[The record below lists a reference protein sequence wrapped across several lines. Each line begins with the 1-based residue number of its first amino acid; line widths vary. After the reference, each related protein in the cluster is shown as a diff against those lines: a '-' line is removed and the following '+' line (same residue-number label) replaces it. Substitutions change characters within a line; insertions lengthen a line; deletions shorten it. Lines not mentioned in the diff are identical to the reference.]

1 MVAPDGIPPA
11 SPKRRGGGPGAPKLS
26 EGGSAALTI
35 AVKDATEIWR
45 DGRFRWAAGLLL
57 VLLIAAIAGGAHNQS
72 QIARQHADAQR
83 AERDVWLDKG
93 DMNPHAAA
101 HYGAF
106 VFKPVQPL
114 SAIDP
119 GLDPFVGVFVF
130 LEAHKQQ
137 LARHR
142 PIEDATPTRR
152 LGQLTPASAALVLLP
167 LLVVALTF
175 SSFAG
180 ERDQGTL
187 RPLLAM
193 GISRGSLLAGKAIG
207 AMLPL
212 AAVIVPAT
220 VIGAAILSWNAPAD
234 PNAPIAARAAGLGAV
249 YLTHTLIW
257 VGLGLA
263 VSARS
268 RTQGTALVV
277 LLAIWF
283 TSAFIAP
290 PLAMAAAKWI
300 DPTPSAIEFAAAIQD
315 EKDSWPTWDQ
325 RVEKVMERFLDG
337 EFEST
342 MAPSNVEVVAL
353 LESETDETA
362 LYNRHFAELFQR
374 QSRQSR
380 SAERLGVLAPTLAAR
395 ALSMALAGT
404 DDAHDR
410 DFAEAASQYRT
421 SMLTTLNSE
430 LAGSGR
436 FNTFDY
442 TRGRDLWERVP
453 AFDYDAPAMRWAL
466 AVRMW
471 SALALATWS
480 IAVAAGAAWSV
491 SSMRLE

>member
-1 MVAPDGIPPA
+1 M
-11 SPKRRGGGPGAPKLS
+11 
-26 EGGSAALTI
+26 AALTL

-57 VLLIAAIAGGAHNQS
+57 LLIVAAVAGGVHNQA
-72 QIARQHADAQR
+72 QIARQHRDAQQ

-130 LEAHKQQ
+130 LEAHQQQ

-152 LGQLTPASAALVLLP
+152 LGQLTPASAALILLP
-167 LLVVALTF
+167 LLVVSLTF
-175 SSFAG
+175 SSFAA

-193 GISRGSLLAGKAIG
+193 GLSRGALLAGKAIG

-220 VIGAAILSWNAPAD
+220 AIGAAIVVWNAPAD
-234 PNAPIAARAAGLGAV
+234 PGAPIAGRAAAMGAV
-249 YLTHTLIW
+249 YLVHTLIW
-257 VGLGLA
+257 IGLGLT
-263 VSARS
+263 VSARARS
-268 RTQGTALVV
+268 QGAALVV
-277 LLAIWF
+277 LLALWF
-283 TSAFIAP
+283 ANAFIMP

-300 DPTPSAIEFAAAIQD
+300 DPSPSAIEFAAAIAE
-315 EKDSWPTWDQ
+315 EKASWPTWDE
-325 RVEKVMERFLDG
+325 RVDAVMARFLDG

-353 LESETDETA
+353 LESEADETS
-362 LYNRHFAELFQR
+362 LYNRHFAALSQL
-374 QSRQSR
+374 QSRQSQA
-380 SAERLGVLAPTLAAR
+380 AERVGVIAPTLAAR

-410 DFAEAASQYRT
+410 DFADAASQYRT
-421 SMLTTLNSE
+421 AMLTTLNGE

-436 FNTFDY
+436 FNAFDY
-442 TRGRDLWERVP
+442 TRGRELWEKVP
-453 AFDYDAPAMRWAL
+453 AFDYEPPAMRWAL
-466 AVRMW
+466 AVHRW
-471 SALALATWS
+471 SALALAAWL
-480 IAVAAGAAWSV
+480 IAVSIGAAWSV

>member
-1 MVAPDGIPPA
+1 MKTTEGKDMTFEVVPTTTFKRGTKKGMQSDLKAGMRVVVNVGDGVEPLKAKEVQVLRADDHREAVIPTAEPA
-11 SPKRRGGGPGAPKLS
+11 SPKRR
-26 EGGSAALTI
+26 EGGSAALAI

-57 VLLIAAIAGGAHNQS
+57 ILLVAAVAGGVHNQS
-72 QIARQHADAQR
+72 QIARQHADAQQ

-193 GISRGSLLAGKAIG
+193 GISRRSLLAGKAMG

-212 AAVIVPAT
+212 AAVIVP
-220 VIGAAILSWNAPAD
+220 GDDHRRGD
-234 PNAPIAARAAGLGAV
+234 PVLERAGRSRTRRSARARPA
-249 YLTHTLIW
+249 
-257 VGLGLA
+257 
-263 VSARS
+263 SARS
-268 RTQGTALVV
+268 TS
-277 LLAIWF
+277 F
-283 TSAFIAP
+283 T
-290 PLAMAAAKWI
+290 
-300 DPTPSAIEFAAAIQD
+300 
-315 EKDSWPTWDQ
+315 
-325 RVEKVMERFLDG
+325 R
-337 EFEST
+337 
-342 MAPSNVEVVAL
+342 
-353 LESETDETA
+353 
-362 LYNRHFAELFQR
+362 
-374 QSRQSR
+374 
-380 SAERLGVLAPTLAAR
+380 
-395 ALSMALAGT
+395 
-404 DDAHDR
+404 
-410 DFAEAASQYRT
+410 
-421 SMLTTLNSE
+421 
-430 LAGSGR
+430 
-436 FNTFDY
+436 
-442 TRGRDLWERVP
+442 
-453 AFDYDAPAMRWAL
+453 
-466 AVRMW
+466 
-471 SALALATWS
+471 
-480 IAVAAGAAWSV
+480 
-491 SSMRLE
+491 

>member
-1 MVAPDGIPPA
+1 MTRGRNPA
-11 SPKRRGGGPGAPKLS
+11 SPKRSGEPASPKRSVGGVALVL
-26 EGGSAALTI
+26 AA
-35 AVKDATEIWR
+35 KDATEIWR

-57 VLLIAAIAGGAHNQS
+57 ILLIAAVAGGVHNQS
-72 QIARQHADAQR
+72 EIARQHADAQQ

-167 LLVVALTF
+167 LLVIALTF

-220 VIGAAILSWNAPAD
+220 IAGAAILIWNAPED
-234 PNAPIAARAAGLGAV
+234 PGAPIAARAAGISAV
-249 YLTHTLIW
+249 YLAHTLIW

-268 RTQGTALVV
+268 RTQGVALVV
-277 LLAIWF
+277 LLALWF
-283 TSAFIAP
+283 ANAFIMP

-300 DPTPSAIEFAAAIQD
+300 DPSPSAIEFASSIQD
-315 EKDSWPTWDQ
+315 EKDSWPSWDQ
-325 RVEKVMERFLDG
+325 RVENVMQRFLDG
-337 EFEST
+337 EFEAT
-342 MAPSNVEVVAL
+342 MAPSNVEVMAL
-353 LESETDETA
+353 LESEADETA
-362 LYNRHFAELFQR
+362 LYDRRFAELFERYQR
-374 QSRQSR
+374 QANSF
-380 SAERLGVLAPTLAAR
+380 ERAGAVAPTLAAR
-395 ALSMALAGT
+395 SLSMAFAGT
-404 DDAHDR
+404 DEAHDR
-410 DFAEAASQYRT
+410 GFAAAASRYRAA
-421 SMLTTLNSE
+421 MLATLNGE
-430 LAGSGR
+430 LAASGR

-442 TRGRDLWERVP
+442 TRGRDLWEQVP
-453 AFDYDAPAMRWAL
+453 PFDYDPPTARQAL
-466 AVRMW
+466 AQSRW
-471 SALALATWS
+471 SAGALGAWL
-480 IAVAAGAAWSV
+480 AVAAVAALWSV

>member
-1 MVAPDGIPPA
+1 MAI
-11 SPKRRGGGPGAPKLS
+11 
-26 EGGSAALTI
+26 AA
-35 AVKDATEIWR
+35 KDATEIWR

-57 VLLIAAIAGGAHNQS
+57 ILLVAAIAGGVHNQS
-72 QIARQHADAQR
+72 QIARQHADAQQ

-193 GISRGSLLAGKAIG
+193 GISRRSLVAGKAMG

-220 VIGAAILSWNAPAD
+220 IIGAAILYLNAPAD
-234 PNAPIAARAAGLGAV
+234 PNAPIAARAAGIGLV
-249 YLTHTLIW
+249 YLIHTLIW
-257 VGLGLA
+257 VGLGLTI
-263 VSARS
+263 SARS
-268 RTQGTALVV
+268 RSQGAALVV

-283 TSAFIAP
+283 ANAFIMP

-300 DPTPSAIEFAAAIQD
+300 DPSPSAIEFAASIQD
-315 EKDSWPTWDQ
+315 EKDAWPTWDE
-325 RVEKVMERFLDG
+325 RVERVMQRFLDG

-353 LESETDETA
+353 LESEADETA
-362 LYNRHFAELFQR
+362 LYDRRFAELFERYQR
-374 QSRQSR
+374 QAKSF
-380 SAERLGVLAPTLAAR
+380 ERVGAVAPTLAAR
-395 ALSMALAGT
+395 SLSMALAGT
-404 DDAHDR
+404 DEAHDR
-410 DFAEAASQYRT
+410 EFAAAATRYRT
-421 SMLTTLNSE
+421 AMLTTLNSE

-442 TRGRDLWERVP
+442 TRGRDLWEKVP
-453 AFDYDAPAMRWAL
+453 PFDYDVPTARWAL
-466 AVRMW
+466 SQTAW
-471 SALALATWS
+471 SASALAAWLIVMT
-480 IAVAAGAAWSV
+480 IAAAWSV

>member
-1 MVAPDGIPPA
+1 VIAGQPAP
-11 SPKRRGGGPGAPKLS
+11 PKRLRGGGF
-26 EGGSAALTI
+26 LTI

-45 DGRFRWAAGLLL
+45 DGRFRLAAGLLFL
-57 VLLIAAIAGGAHNQS
+57 LLIAAVAGGVHNQS
-72 QIARQHADAQR
+72 EIARQHADAQR

-152 LGQLTPASAALVLLP
+152 LGQLTPASAALMLLP

-193 GISRGSLLAGKAIG
+193 GISRWSLLAGKALG

-212 AAVIVPAT
+212 AAVIVPAA
-220 VIGAAILSWNAPAD
+220 IAGAAMVFWNAPAD
-234 PNAPIAARAAGLGAV
+234 PDAPIGARAIGLGAV
-249 YLTHTLIW
+249 YLMHTLIW
-257 VGLGLA
+257 IGLGLA
-263 VSARS
+263 ISARS
-268 RTQGTALVV
+268 RTQGAALVA

-283 TSAFIAP
+283 ANAFIMP
-290 PLAMAAAKWI
+290 SLAMAAAKFI
-300 DPTPSAIEFAAAIQD
+300 DPSPSAIEFAASIQD
-315 EKDSWPTWDQ
+315 EKDSWPTWDE
-325 RVEKVMERFLDG
+325 RVEQVMQRFLDG

-342 MAPSNVEVVAL
+342 MAPANVEVVAL
-353 LESETDETA
+353 LESEADETA
-362 LYNRHFAELFQR
+362 LYDRRFAELFDRYRR
-374 QSRQSR
+374 Q
-380 SAERLGVLAPTLAAR
+380 AATFERAGVMAPTLAAR
-395 ALSMALAGT
+395 SLSMALAGT
-404 DDAHDR
+404 DAAHDR
-410 DFAEAASQYRT
+410 EFAAAAARYRAA
-421 SMLTTLNSE
+421 MLATLNGE
-430 LAGSGR
+430 LASSGR

-442 TRGRDLWERVP
+442 TRGRDLWEKVP
-453 AFDYDAPAMRWAL
+453 PFDYDVPAATWAL
-466 AVRMW
+466 RQASW
-471 SALALATWS
+471 SAGALAAWLIAVS
-480 IAVAAGAAWSV
+480 IAAAWSV
-491 SSMRLE
+491 SSMRLD

>member
-1 MVAPDGIPPA
+1 MEAE
-11 SPKRRGGGPGAPKLS
+11 RRR
-26 EGGSAALTI
+26 AALAI

-57 VLLIAAIAGGAHNQS
+57 ALLVAAVAGGVHNQS
-72 QIARQHADAQR
+72 EIARQHADAQQ

-187 RPLLAM
+187 RPLLAV
-193 GISRGSLLAGKAIG
+193 GISRQALLMGKALG
-207 AMLPL
+207 ATLPL
-212 AAVIVPAT
+212 AAVIIPAT
-220 VIGAAILSWNAPAD
+220 LIGAAILCWNAPAD
-234 PNAPIAARAAGLGAV
+234 PDAPIGARAAGMGGV
-249 YLTHTLIW
+249 YLVHTLIW
-257 VGLGLA
+257 TGLGLA
-263 VSARS
+263 VSARARS
-268 RTQGTALVV
+268 QGAALVV
-277 LLAIWF
+277 LLALWF
-283 TSAFIAP
+283 ANAFIMP
-290 PLAMAAAKWI
+290 PMAMAAAKWV
-300 DPTPSAIEFAAAIQD
+300 DPSPSALEFAASIQD

-325 RVEKVMERFLDG
+325 RVDKVMERFLDG

-342 MAPSNVEVVAL
+342 MAPANVEVVAL
-353 LESETDETA
+353 LESEADETA
-362 LYNRHFAELFQR
+362 LV
-374 QSRQSR
+374 R
-380 SAERLGVLAPTLAAR
+380 SPLRGTVR
-395 ALSMALAGT
+395 ALRAPGAKLR
-404 DDAHDR
+404 AHRR
-410 DFAEAASQYRT
+410 DCA
-421 SMLTTLNSE
+421 
-430 LAGSGR
+430 
-436 FNTFDY
+436 NTC
-442 TRGRDLWERVP
+442 G
-453 AFDYDAPAMRWAL
+453 AL
-466 AVRMW
+466 AVDGICGHRR
-471 SALALATWS
+471 SARPRIRCGRLALS
-480 IAVAAGAAWSV
+480 RGDAGDIKRRARV
-491 SSMRLE
+491 IRPVQHLRLHSRP

>member
-1 MVAPDGIPPA
+1 LA
-11 SPKRRGGGPGAPKLS
+11 
-26 EGGSAALTI
+26 I
-35 AVKDATEIWR
+35 AVKDATETWR
-45 DGRFRWAAGLLL
+45 DGRFRFAAGLLF
-57 VLLIAAIAGGAHNQS
+57 VLLIAAIAGGVHNQS
-72 QIARQHADAQR
+72 ELARQHADAER
-83 AERDVWLDKG
+83 VERDVWLDKG

-137 LARHR
+137 LARNR

-175 SSFAG
+175 PSFAG

-193 GISRGSLLAGKAIG
+193 GISRRSLLAGKAMG

-212 AAVIVPAT
+212 AAVIIPAT
-220 VIGAAILSWNAPAD
+220 IIGAAILFWNAPAD
-234 PNAPIAARAAGLGAV
+234 PNAPIGARAAGLGLV
-249 YLTHTLIW
+249 YLVHMLIW
-257 VGLGLA
+257 IGLGLTI
-263 VSARS
+263 SARS
-268 RTQGTALVV
+268 RTQGAALVV

-283 TSAFIAP
+283 ANAFIMP
-290 PLAMAAAKWI
+290 SLAMAAAKWI
-300 DPTPSAIEFAAAIQD
+300 DPSPSAIEFAASIQD
-315 EKDSWPTWDQ
+315 EKDSWPTWDD
-325 RVEKVMERFLDG
+325 RVDRVMQRFLDG

-353 LESETDETA
+353 LESEADETA
-362 LYNRHFAELFQR
+362 LYDRRFAELFERYRR
-374 QSRQSR
+374 QSASF
-380 SAERLGVLAPTLAAR
+380 ERASIVAPTLAAR
-395 ALSMALAGT
+395 SLSMAFAGT
-404 DDAHDR
+404 DEAHDR
-410 DFAEAASQYRT
+410 EFAAAAGRYRAA
-421 SMLTTLNSE
+421 MLATLNGE
-430 LAGSGR
+430 LASSGR

-442 TRGRDLWERVP
+442 TRGRDLWEKVP
-453 AFDYDAPAMRWAL
+453 PFDYDVPSARWAL
-466 AVRMW
+466 SQTMW
-471 SALALATWS
+471 SAGALAAWLA
-480 IAVAAGAAWSV
+480 AVAIAAAWSV

>member
-1 MVAPDGIPPA
+1 V
-11 SPKRRGGGPGAPKLS
+11 SRGGGPGAPKRS
-26 EGGSAALTI
+26 ERGAALAI

-57 VLLIAAIAGGAHNQS
+57 ILLIAAIAGGVHNQS

-193 GISRGSLLAGKAIG
+193 GVSRRSLLAGKAIG

-212 AAVIVPAT
+212 AAVIVPAA
-220 VIGAAILSWNAPAD
+220 VIGAALVSWNAPAD
-234 PNAPIAARAAGLGAV
+234 PDAPIAARAAGIGAV
-249 YLTHTLIW
+249 YLLHTLIW

-268 RTQGTALVV
+268 RSQGAALVV

-283 TSAFIAP
+283 ANAFIMP

-300 DPTPSAIEFAAAIQD
+300 EPSPSAIEFAASIQD
-315 EKDSWPTWDQ
+315 EKDSWPTWDA
-325 RVEKVMERFLDG
+325 RVDRVMERFLEG

-342 MAPSNVEVVAL
+342 IAPANVEVLAL
-353 LESETDETA
+353 VESEADETA
-362 LYNRHFAELFQR
+362 LYDRRFAELFQR
-374 QSRQSR
+374 YRRQAR
-380 SAERLGVLAPTLAAR
+380 NFERVGAIAPTLAAR
-395 ALSMALAGT
+395 SLSMALAGT
-404 DDAHDR
+404 DEAHDR
-410 DFAEAASQYRT
+410 EFAAAASRYRAA
-421 SMLTTLNSE
+421 MLTTLNSE
-430 LAGSGR
+430 LASSGR

-442 TRGRDLWERVP
+442 TRGRDLWEKVP
-453 AFDYDAPAMRWAL
+453 PFDYDVPAARWAL
-466 AVRMW
+466 AQVTW
-471 SALALATWS
+471 SAAALAAWLVLVA
-480 IAVAAGAAWSV
+480 IAAGWSV
-491 SSMRLE
+491 SAMRLE

>member
-1 MVAPDGIPPA
+1 VIE
-11 SPKRRGGGPGAPKLS
+11 GGPAAPKLRV
-26 EGGSAALTI
+26 GGSATLTI

-57 VLLIAAIAGGAHNQS
+57 VLLIAAVAGGVHNQS
-72 QIARQHADAQR
+72 QIARQHADAQQ

-193 GISRGSLLAGKAIG
+193 GISRRSLLAGKAIG

-212 AAVIVPAT
+212 ALVIVPAA
-220 VIGAAILSWNAPAD
+220 VIGAAILFWNAPAD
-234 PNAPIAARAAGLGAV
+234 PDAPIAARAAGIGIV
-249 YLTHTLIW
+249 YLVHTLIW
-257 VGLGLA
+257 IGLGLT

-268 RTQGTALVV
+268 RTQGAALVV
-277 LLAIWF
+277 LLALWF
-283 TSAFIAP
+283 ANAFVMP
-290 PLAMAAAKWI
+290 PLSMAAAKWI
-300 DPTPSAIEFAAAIQD
+300 DPSPSAIEFAASIQD
-315 EKDSWPTWDQ
+315 EKDSWPSWDE
-325 RVEKVMERFLDG
+325 RVERVMARFLDG

-342 MAPSNVEVVAL
+342 MAPANVEVVAL
-353 LESETDETA
+353 LESEADETA
-362 LYNRHFAELFQR
+362 LYDRRFAELFERYRR
-374 QSRQSR
+374 QAR
-380 SAERLGVLAPTLAAR
+380 SFERVGAIAPTLAAR
-395 ALSMALAGT
+395 TLSMAFAGT

-410 DFAEAASQYRT
+410 EFGAAASNYRAA
-421 SMLTTLNSE
+421 MLTTLNGE
-430 LAGSGR
+430 LASSGR
-436 FNTFDY
+436 INTFDY
-442 TRGRDLWERVP
+442 TRGRDLWEKVP
-453 AFDYDAPAMRWAL
+453 AFDYDAPSARWAL
-466 AVRMW
+466 SQASW
-471 SALALATWS
+471 SAVALAAWLV
-480 IAVAAGAAWSV
+480 IVAVAASWSV

>member
-1 MVAPDGIPPA
+1 V
-11 SPKRRGGGPGAPKLS
+11 SVGG
-26 EGGSAALTI
+26 AALAI

-57 VLLIAAIAGGAHNQS
+57 VLLVAAIAGGVHNQS

-193 GISRGSLLAGKAIG
+193 GISRRSLLAGKAMG
-207 AMLPL
+207 AVLPL

-220 VIGAAILSWNAPAD
+220 LIGAALLMWNAPAD
-234 PNAPIAARAAGLGAV
+234 PNAPIAARAAGMGLV
-249 YLTHTLIW
+249 YLVHTLIW
-257 VGLGLA
+257 VGLGLTI
-263 VSARS
+263 SARS
-268 RTQGTALVV
+268 RSQGAALVV

-283 TSAFIAP
+283 ANAFIMP
-290 PLAMAAAKWI
+290 PLAMAMAKWV
-300 DPTPSAIEFAAAIQD
+300 DPSPSAIEFAASIQD
-315 EKDSWPTWDQ
+315 EKDSWPSWDE
-325 RVEKVMERFLDG
+325 RVEQVMERFLDG

-342 MAPSNVEVVAL
+342 MAPANVEVVAL
-353 LESETDETA
+353 LESEADETA
-362 LYNRHFAELFQR
+362 LYDRRFAELFERYRR
-374 QSRQSR
+374 QANSY
-380 SAERLGVLAPTLAAR
+380 ERVGGLAPTLAAR
-395 ALSMALAGT
+395 SLSMALAGT
-404 DDAHDR
+404 DEAHDR
-410 DFAEAASQYRT
+410 EFAAAAARYRAA
-421 SMLTTLNSE
+421 MLTTLNGE
-430 LAGSGR
+430 LASSGR

-442 TRGRDLWERVP
+442 TRGRDLWEKVP
-453 AFDYDAPAMRWAL
+453 PFDYDVPTARWAL
-466 AVRMW
+466 SQASW
-471 SALALATWS
+471 SATALAAWL
-480 IAVAAGAAWSV
+480 IAIAIAAAWSV

>member
-1 MVAPDGIPPA
+1 MSPGRPAP
-11 SPKRRGGGPGAPKLS
+11 PKRLRGGGS
-26 EGGSAALTI
+26 LTI

-57 VLLIAAIAGGAHNQS
+57 VLLTAAIAGGVHNQS

-152 LGQLTPASAALVLLP
+152 LGQLTPAAAALVLLP

-193 GISRGSLLAGKAIG
+193 GISRRSLLAGKAMG
-207 AMLPL
+207 ALLPL
-212 AAVIVPAT
+212 AAVVVPAT
-220 VIGAAILSWNAPAD
+220 IIGALILIWNAPAD
-234 PNAPIAARAAGLGAV
+234 PNAPIAARAAGIGAV
-249 YLTHTLIW
+249 YLLHTLIW

-263 VSARS
+263 ISARS
-268 RTQGTALVV
+268 KSQGTALVI

-283 TSAFIAP
+283 ANAFIMP

-300 DPTPSAIEFAAAIQD
+300 DPSPSAIEFAAAIQD
-315 EKDSWPTWDQ
+315 EKDSWPSWDQ

-353 LESETDETA
+353 LESEADETA
-362 LYNRHFAELFQR
+362 LYDRRFTELFQR
-374 QSRQSR
+374 YQRQAR
-380 SAERLGVLAPTLAAR
+380 SFERVGAMAPTLAAR
-395 ALSMALAGT
+395 SLSMALAGT
-404 DDAHDR
+404 DEAHDR
-410 DFAEAASQYRT
+410 EFAAAAARYRAA
-421 SMLTTLNSE
+421 MLTTLNGE
-430 LAGSGR
+430 LASSGR

-442 TRGRDLWERVP
+442 TRGRDLWEKVP
-453 AFDYDAPAMRWAL
+453 PFDYDVPSARWAVSQVSWS
-466 AVRMW
+466 A
-471 SALALATWS
+471 SALAGWL
-480 IAVAAGAAWSV
+480 IAIAIAAGWSV

>member
-1 MVAPDGIPPA
+1 MTASRGSRPAPPL
-11 SPKRRGGGPGAPKLS
+11 R
-26 EGGSAALTI
+26 EGWSAALAI
-35 AVKDATEIWR
+35 AIKDATEIWR
-45 DGRFRWAAGLLL
+45 DGRFRWAASLLF
-57 VLLIAAIAGGAHNQS
+57 LLIVAAVAGGVHNQS
-72 QIARQHADAQR
+72 QIARQHADAQQ

-119 GLDPFVGVFVF
+119 GLDPFSGVFVF

-167 LLVVALTF
+167 LLVVSLTF
-175 SSFAG
+175 SSFAA

-193 GISRGSLLAGKAIG
+193 GVSRGALLAGKAMG

-212 AAVIVPAT
+212 ASLIVPAA
-220 VIGAAILSWNAPAD
+220 VIGGAVVAWNTPAD
-234 PNAPIAARAAGLGAV
+234 PDAPIAARAVALALV
-249 YLTHTLIW
+249 YLVHTLIW
-257 VGLGLA
+257 VGLGLTI
-263 VSARS
+263 SARA

-277 LLAIWF
+277 LLALWF
-283 TSAFIAP
+283 VNAFVMP

-300 DPTPSAIEFAAAIQD
+300 DPSPSAIEFAASIAE

-325 RVEKVMERFLDG
+325 RVERVMERFLEG

-342 MAPSNVEVVAL
+342 MAPANVEVVAL
-353 LESETDETA
+353 IESEAEETA
-362 LYNRHFAELFQR
+362 LYDRRFADLFKSYER
-374 QSRQSR
+374 QSRTY
-380 SAERLGVLAPTLAAR
+380 ERAGVIAPTLAAR
-395 ALSMALAGT
+395 ALSMAFAGT
-404 DDAHDR
+404 DDGHDR
-410 DFAEAASQYRT
+410 EFAAAASRYRAA
-421 SMLTTLNSE
+421 MLSTLNGE
-430 LAGSGR
+430 LAASGR

-442 TRGRDLWERVP
+442 VRGRDLWEKVP
-453 AFDYDAPAMRWAL
+453 PFDYDVPTASWAL
-466 AVRMW
+466 GERALSAVT
-471 SALALATWS
+471 LAAWLA
-480 IAVAAGAAWSV
+480 AVATAAVWSV